1 MPEIFLQMDIQL
13 HFMLIMKNSLL
24 FANYIIQ
31 NEVEDFTQERII
43 IQMNM
48 VQSIILCKK
57 F

>member
-1 MPEIFLQMDIQL
+1 
-13 HFMLIMKNSLL
+13 MLIMMNILL

-48 VQSIILCKK
+48 IKSIILCKN
-57 F
+57 FETFAAIVSTVILFT